1 MVCRVAVVAGLLAAA
16 PAFAQVAAP
25 KTAPPPSSRSRRSA
39 CSSIPPNSRHPI
51 SKKKDEDACYDWA
64 EANTGLTLMAG
75 SVDAEAAGKA
85 AAKDAGQGKVAGGA
99 AAGAA
104 TGLAIGA
111 IAGDAARA
119 QRSAPWQARLAAYV
133 RVRRASRRLAR
144 RVLSRPSRRTNRQW
158 TSSGKRRAPV
168 SRRGVSSDDWLRSSR
183 LPHQDDRRVRA
194 RALHLRIG
202 ADPQQWPGIPDEEQ
216 RDRMT
221 PGQVLDALRQGN
233 ERFRTGKIAS
243 RDYRDQQRTT
253 AAGQFPA
260 AVVLGCIDSRAPAE
274 IIFDTGIGDTF
285 NARIAGN
292 VVNDDLLGSLEFACA
307 VAGAKV
313 LLLFGHTACGAIK
326 GAIDDVELGNLTGLL
341 ARVKPAIT
349 ATAFEGAKS
358 SKSSAYVDAVA
369 RTNVLLGLD
378 NIRRRS
384 PILAE
389 LEKKSAIQIAGG
401 MYDLVTGAVEF
412 VTEG

>member
-1 MVCRVAVVAGLLAAA
+1 M
-16 PAFAQVAAP
+16 
-25 KTAPPPSSRSRRSA
+25 
-39 CSSIPPNSRHPI
+39 
-51 SKKKDEDACYDWA
+51 
-64 EANTGLTLMAG
+64 
-75 SVDAEAAGKA
+75 
-85 AAKDAGQGKVAGGA
+85 
-99 AAGAA
+99 
-104 TGLAIGA
+104 
-111 IAGDAARA
+111 
-119 QRSAPWQARLAAYV
+119 
-133 RVRRASRRLAR
+133 
-144 RVLSRPSRRTNRQW
+144 
-158 TSSGKRRAPV
+158 PV
-168 SRRGVSSDDWLRSSR
+168 SRRTGRRHFLAATVVACGVAPAIAAPAQSGTS
-183 LPHQDDRRVRA
+183 
-194 RALHLRIG
+194 G
-202 ADPQQWPGIPDEEQ
+202 PGSLTREQ

-221 PGQVLDALRQGN
+221 PGQVLEALRQGN
-233 ERFRTGKIAS
+233 ERFRTGKMVS
-243 RDYRDQQRTT
+243 RDYRDQQRTS

-274 IIFDTGIGDTF
+274 IVFDTGIGDTF

-326 GAIDDVELGNLTGLL
+326 GAIDDVEMGNLTGLL

-349 ATAFEGAKS
+349 ATAFEGVKS
-358 SKSSAYVDAVA
+358 SKSAAYVDAVA

-389 LEKKSAIQIAGG
+389 LEKKKAVQIIGG